1 VVAYVFTT
9 KNQPKKFVVATDS
22 GDRDVEIVSNEG
34 R

>member
-1 VVAYVFTT
+1 MVAYVFTT